1 MSAAGAAA
9 AHSQGVA
16 YRGDDFRRGGELAD
30 AGRGDPL
37 KAVVVH
43 LPAVLPARSG
53 TCPSCTRSS
62 SSRHTRTHR
71 LGSPRVFVNGEEAGR
86 ASASVPVIDFETAFR
101 IIKKTARRR
110 CGLAARATLRV
121 FVTMLEPLI
130 LNDFLMPRVQLK
142 QVNYAIPVAGGGEPG
157 PPPFQLRGRA
167 RERLHPRQPEH
178 VQRGELRVR
187 SGTGGGRADEK
198 ATGTG
203 AAVAHQ
209 QQRAPSIRIAAGPQ
223 TSRPRPRR
231 LLTRYRSEGPVMA
244 VRAADLDRWGKPGT
258 GR

>member
-1 MSAAGAAA
+1 
-9 AHSQGVA
+9 
-16 YRGDDFRRGGELAD
+16 
-30 AGRGDPL
+30 
-37 KAVVVH
+37 
-43 LPAVLPARSG
+43 
-53 TCPSCTRSS
+53 
-62 SSRHTRTHR
+62 
-71 LGSPRVFVNGEEAGR
+71 
-86 ASASVPVIDFETAFR
+86 VIDFETAFR